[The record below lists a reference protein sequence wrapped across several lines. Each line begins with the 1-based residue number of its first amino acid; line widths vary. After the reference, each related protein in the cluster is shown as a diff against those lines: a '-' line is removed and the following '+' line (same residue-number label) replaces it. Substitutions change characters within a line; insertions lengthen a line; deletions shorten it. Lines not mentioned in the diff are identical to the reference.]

1 MTNSDFILS
10 TVGALM
16 GAGCVIWF
24 TAGIIA

>member
-1 MTNSDFILS
+1 MSYSDFILS
-10 TVGALM
+10 VLGALM